1 MRPLFKTL
9 PVLVAIVAAGSGC
22 ELRQAMYD
30 QEKFEP
36 LERTEFFGDNRSSR
50 DLIDGTVAQGQER
63 ANDHLYKGTINGEPA
78 ATYPFEITPEVLARG
93 QERFNIY
100 CSVCHGA
107 AGPGD
112 GLIVRRGYNK
122 PVSYFDPRLMAAPPG
137 YIFQIIT
144 GGKGVMA
151 SYADQVR
158 VSDRW
163 AIAAYVKTLQLSQH
177 ATAAELPEDDRKK
190 LE

>member
-1 MRPLFKTL
+1 MRSL
-9 PVLVAIVAAGSGC
+9 PKIFTVLAVIVSAGSGC
-22 ELRQAMYD
+22 ELRKKMYD

-36 LERTEFFGDNRSSR
+36 LEKTEFFGDHRSAR

-63 ANDHLYKGTINGEPA
+63 ANDHLYKGTIDGKPA
-78 ATYPFEITPEVLARG
+78 ETYPFEITPEILARG

-100 CSVCHGA
+100 CSVCHGRTGHA
-107 AGPGD
+107 D
-112 GLIVRRGYNK
+112 GMVVRRGYNK
-122 PVSYFDPRLMAAPPG
+122 PVSYHDPRLLASPPG
-137 YIFQIIT
+137 YIYSILI

-151 SYADQVR
+151 SYADQVK

-163 AIAAYVKTLQLSQH
+163 AIVAYIKTLQLSQN
-177 ATAAELPEDDRKK
+177 AVAAELPDADRKK